1 MIGNF
6 FINLNSPAA
15 PTRLFTSE
23 AAAVGWLN
31 AHLPRSAAAQ
41 GA

>member
-6 FINLNSPAA
+6 FINLNKPLA

-23 AAAVGWLN
+23 AAALTWLRT
-31 AHLPRSAAAQ
+31 HQPRVVSP
-41 GA
+41 